1 MRLGAK
7 SKITSHKSSMGG
19 KAMTPASEMTAT
31 PATNLAFQREF
42 DDEKERELFEKEY
55 EMVNG
60 QPEAREMGSSRH
72 SGVGTRLVIRMGM
85 HVENNKLGAVYGP
98 DATFQIGKKERMP
111 DVSFLSAARIPEEGE
126 SDKKWDVAPDLA
138 AEVISPNET
147 WEKVNDKILEYFDAG
162 VRQVWLISLKH
173 RRVYVYDSTNLV
185 RILTEEDELASE
197 ELLPGFRCRISELFQ
212 QPARA

>member
-1 MRLGAK
+1 
-7 SKITSHKSSMGG
+7 
-19 KAMTPASEMTAT
+19 MTPASEMTAT
-31 PATNLAFQREF
+31 PATKQAFQREF

-72 SGVGTRLVIRMGM
+72 SGVGTRLIIRMGS
-85 HVENNKLGAVYGP
+85 HVEANKLGAVYGA
-98 DATFQIGKKERMP
+98 DATFQIGGNERMP

-126 SDKKWDVAPDLA
+126 TDKKWPIAPDLA
-138 AEVISPNET
+138 VEVISPSEP
-147 WEKVNDKILEYFDAG
+147 WEKVDDKILDYFEAG
-162 VRQVWLISLKH
+162 VRQVWLFSLKR
-173 RRVYVYDSTNLV
+173 RRVYVYDSPKLV
-185 RILTEEDELASE
+185 KILTEEDDLINE